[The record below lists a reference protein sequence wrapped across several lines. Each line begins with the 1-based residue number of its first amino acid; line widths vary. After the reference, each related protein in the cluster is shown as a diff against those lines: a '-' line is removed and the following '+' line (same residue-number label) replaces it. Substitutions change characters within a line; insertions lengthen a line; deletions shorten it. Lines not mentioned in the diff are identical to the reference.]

1 MDIYT
6 YISMNN
12 PDAVNG
18 VLAAYGYPRGKTV
31 SEVEDTLKRFVREKR
46 KAALMEIAEIH
57 PDRELIEESIT
68 QSSPLLNYDGRGY
81 NPMLQDLRTDTY
93 WNKNARHRPIEPNF
107 FYNANAQG
115 NAQVNTQES
124 ETISSPEPTLRI
136 SLKHLILLGG
146 FIFVGYAIMKAK

>member
-18 VLAAYGYPRGKTV
+18 ILAAYGYPRGKTV
-31 SEVEDTLKRFVREKR
+31 SEVEETLKRFVREKR

-57 PDRELIEESIT
+57 PDRDLIQESIS
-68 QSSPLLNYDGRGY
+68 QSSHLLNYDGSGY

-93 WNKNARHRPIEPNF
+93 WSKNARHRPIEPNF
-107 FYNANAQG
+107 FYNANAQ
-115 NAQVNTQES
+115 NNTQEMQPEATKS
-124 ETISSPEPTLRI
+124 EPSVSV

-146 FIFVGYAIMKAK
+146 FLFIGYAIMKAK

>member
-18 VLAAYGYPRGKTV
+18 ILAAYGYPRGKTV

-57 PDRELIEESIT
+57 PDRELIQESIS
-68 QSSPLLNYDGRGY
+68 QSSPLLNYDGNGY
-81 NPMLQDLRTDTY
+81 NPMLQDLRTASY

-107 FYNANAQG
+107 FYNANAQ
-115 NAQVNTQES
+115 NSTQETQPEAVKS
-124 ETISSPEPTLRI
+124 EPSVSV

-146 FIFVGYAIMKAK
+146 FLFVGYAIMKAK